1 MTARTLSDDVVRD
14 APLLY
19 ADDAI
24 ADATPILLESG
35 LPALAVVD
43 RDERFTGIYGEREFL
58 TAAFP
63 GYLKELKFAGFI
75 SHSLDDALE
84 RNEACRQDPVSRH
97 MNTEHVDVG
106 PDYSDLQ
113 VAETFIH
120 HRVLIVPVVD
130 HGQVLGMVTRGD
142 FFRAVARRLLD
153 QRSSGDS

>member
-1 MTARTLSDDVVRD
+1 MTDRTLSDDILRD
-14 APLLY
+14 APLLHT
-19 ADDAI
+19 DDTI

-43 RDERFTGIYGEREFL
+43 RDERFAGIFGEREL
-58 TAAFP
+58 MTAAFP

-84 RNEACRQDPVSRH
+84 RNEACRQDPVARH

-120 HRVLIVPVVD
+120 HRVLIIPVVD
-130 HGQVLGMVTRGD
+130 QGTVKGIVTRSD
-142 FFRAVARRLLD
+142 FFAIVARRLL
-153 QRSSGDS
+153 G

>member
-1 MTARTLSDDVVRD
+1 MTPRTISDDILRD
-14 APLLY
+14 APLLH

-24 ADATPILLESG
+24 ADATPILLESE

-43 RDERFTGIYGEREFL
+43 RDERFAGIFGEREFM

-63 GYLKELKFAGFI
+63 GYLKELKFAGFV
-75 SHSLDDALE
+75 SHTLDDALE

-113 VAETFIH
+113 IAETFIH

-130 HGQVLGMVTRGD
+130 AGTVKGIVTRSD
-142 FFRAVARRLLD
+142 FFAIVAKRLL
-153 QRSSGDS
+153 G

>member
-1 MTARTLSDDVVRD
+1 MTDRQIADGILHD
-14 APLLY
+14 APLLHT
-19 ADDAI
+19 DDTI
-24 ADATPILLESG
+24 AEATPVLLESG

-43 RDERFTGIYGEREFL
+43 GADRFAGIFGEREFM

-63 GYLKELKFAGFI
+63 GYLKELKFAGFV

-120 HRVLIVPVVD
+120 HRVLIIPVVD
-130 HGQVLGMVTRGD
+130 QGTVKGIVTRSD
-142 FFRAVARRLLD
+142 FFAIVARRLL
-153 QRSSGDS
+153 G

>member
-1 MTARTLSDDVVRD
+1 MTDRTLSDDILRD
-14 APLLY
+14 APLLHT
-19 ADDAI
+19 DDTI

-43 RDERFTGIYGEREFL
+43 RDERFAGIFGEREL
-58 TAAFP
+58 MTAAFP

-84 RNEACRQDPVSRH
+84 RNEACRQDPVARH

-120 HRVLIVPVVD
+120 HRVLIIPVVD
-130 HGQVLGMVTRGD
+130 QGAVKGIVTRSD
-142 FFRAVARRLLD
+142 FFAIVARRLL
-153 QRSSGDS
+153 G

>member
-1 MTARTLSDDVVRD
+1 MTDRTLSDDIRRD

-43 RDERFTGIYGEREFL
+43 REQRFAGIYGEREFM

-63 GYLKELKFAGFI
+63 GYLKELKFAGFV
-75 SHSLDDALE
+75 SHTLDDALE
-84 RNEACRQDPVSRH
+84 RNEACRQDPVSKH

-113 VAETFIH
+113 IAETFIH

-130 HGQVLGMVTRGD
+130 HGTVKGIITRSD
-142 FFRAVARRLLD
+142 FFAVVARRLL
-153 QRSSGDS
+153 G

>member
-1 MTARTLSDDVVRD
+1 MTDRTLSDGVLRD

-19 ADDAI
+19 ADDTI

-43 RDERFTGIYGEREFL
+43 RGERFVGIFGEREFM

-75 SHSLDDALE
+75 SHTLDDALE
-84 RNEACRQDPVSRH
+84 RNEACRQDPVSKH

-120 HRVLIVPVVD
+120 HRVLIIPVVD
-130 HGQVLGMVTRGD
+130 QGTVKGIVTRSD
-142 FFRAVARRLLD
+142 FFAIVAKRLL
-153 QRSSGDS
+153 G

>member
-1 MTARTLSDDVVRD
+1 MTPRTISDDILRN

-19 ADDAI
+19 ADDTI
-24 ADATPILLESG
+24 ADATPILLKSG

-43 RDERFTGIYGEREFL
+43 REERFAGIFGEREFM

-75 SHSLDDALE
+75 SHTLDDALE
-84 RNEACRQDPVSRH
+84 RNEACRQDPVSKH

-130 HGQVLGMVTRGD
+130 NGTVKGIVTRSD
-142 FFRAVARRLLD
+142 FFAIVARRLL
-153 QRSSGDS
+153 G

>member
-1 MTARTLSDDVVRD
+1 MTPRTLSDGVLRD
-14 APLLY
+14 APLLH
-19 ADDAI
+19 ADDTI
-24 ADATPILLESG
+24 ADATPILLDSG

-43 RDERFTGIYGEREFL
+43 RDERFAGIFGEREFMI
-58 TAAFP
+58 AAFP

-130 HGQVLGMVTRGD
+130 QGTVKGIVTRSD
-142 FFRAVARRLLD
+142 FFTIVARRLL
-153 QRSSGDS
+153 G

>member
-1 MTARTLSDDVVRD
+1 MTDRTLSDDILRD
-14 APLLY
+14 APLLH
-19 ADDAI
+19 ADDTI
-24 ADATPILLESG
+24 ADATPILLGSG

-43 RDERFTGIYGEREFL
+43 GDERFAGIFGEREFM

-130 HGQVLGMVTRGD
+130 QGTVKGIVTRSD
-142 FFRAVARRLLD
+142 FFAIVARRLL
-153 QRSSGDS
+153 G

>member
-1 MTARTLSDDVVRD
+1 MTDRTLSDDILRD
-14 APLLY
+14 APLLHT
-19 ADDAI
+19 DDTI

-43 RDERFTGIYGEREFL
+43 RDERFAGIFGEREL
-58 TAAFP
+58 MTAAFP

-84 RNEACRQDPVSRH
+84 RNEACRQDPVARH

-130 HGQVLGMVTRGD
+130 QGTVKGLVTRSD
-142 FFRAVARRLLD
+142 FFAIVAKRLL
-153 QRSSGDS
+153 G

>member
-1 MTARTLSDDVVRD
+1 MTDRQIADGILHD
-14 APLLY
+14 APLLHT
-19 ADDAI
+19 DDTI
-24 ADATPILLESG
+24 AEATPVLLESG

-43 RDERFTGIYGEREFL
+43 GADRFAGIFGEREFM

-63 GYLKELKFAGFI
+63 GYLKELKFAGFV

-106 PDYSDLQ
+106 PDHSDLQ
-113 VAETFIH
+113 IAETFIH

-130 HGQVLGMVTRGD
+130 QGTVKGIVTRSD
-142 FFRAVARRLLD
+142 FFAIVARRLL
-153 QRSSGDS
+153 G

>member
-1 MTARTLSDDVVRD
+1 MTPRTISDDILRD
-14 APLLY
+14 APLLH
-19 ADDAI
+19 ADDVI

-43 RDERFTGIYGEREFL
+43 REDRFAGIFGEREFM

-63 GYLKELKFAGFI
+63 GYLKELKFAGFV
-75 SHSLDDALE
+75 SRTLDDALE

-113 VAETFIH
+113 IAETFIH

-130 HGQVLGMVTRGD
+130 NGTVKGIITRSD
-142 FFRAVARRLLD
+142 FFAIVARRLL
-153 QRSSGDS
+153 G

>member
-1 MTARTLSDDVVRD
+1 MTDRTLSDNVLRD

-19 ADDAI
+19 ADDTI
-24 ADATPILLESG
+24 AAATPILLESG

-43 RDERFTGIYGEREFL
+43 RDDRFMGIFGEREFM

-75 SHSLDDALE
+75 SHTLDDALE
-84 RNEACRQDPVSRH
+84 RNDACRQDPVSKH

-130 HGQVLGMVTRGD
+130 QGTVKGIITRSD
-142 FFRAVARRLLD
+142 FFAIVARRLL
-153 QRSSGDS
+153 G